1 MSNRRSHLPAAW
13 VCALCMTASP
23 VFAAPGERLPVDAPG
38 SRSAVATARHAAT
51 SPAVVVKDGRLSVR
65 LENGSLGRVLE
76 EISRQAR
83 VAIIDEG
90 GDGRRRM
97 SAQLQDVALDEGL
110 RQLLKDEDA
119 FFFYG
124 GEGQGPATLRAVWV
138 YAKGKGR
145 GLEPVPPESWAS
157 TRDLERALADPDPKT
172 RARAIGALIER
183 KGGQALSA
191 TLAALKDEDDQ
202 VRSGA
207 LYESLNGDV
216 ELPTD
221 VLRDLALSDPSSDV
235 RFLALDAVEGRPEAL
250 AIAEQALG
258 DASPHVRSKAEEI
271 LRGADASTHPPS
283 PSQSLQGR
291 SPQPERR

>member
-97 SAQLQDVALDEGL
+97 SAQLQDVALD
-110 RQLLKDEDA
+110 
-119 FFFYG
+119 
-124 GEGQGPATLRAVWV
+124 
-138 YAKGKGR
+138 
-145 GLEPVPPESWAS
+145 
-157 TRDLERALADPDPKT
+157 
-172 RARAIGALIER
+172 
-183 KGGQALSA
+183 
-191 TLAALKDEDDQ
+191 
-202 VRSGA
+202 
-207 LYESLNGDV
+207 
-216 ELPTD
+216 
-221 VLRDLALSDPSSDV
+221 
-235 RFLALDAVEGRPEAL
+235 AVEGRPEAL